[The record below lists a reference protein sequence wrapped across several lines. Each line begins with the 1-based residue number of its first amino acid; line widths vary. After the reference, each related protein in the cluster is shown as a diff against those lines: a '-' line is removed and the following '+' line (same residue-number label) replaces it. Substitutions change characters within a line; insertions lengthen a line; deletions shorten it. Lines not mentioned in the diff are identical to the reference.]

1 MRITIFRRLL
11 SMGVLYILSITILV
25 CIGMFFF
32 TRNAV
37 LETIGHEARTV
48 AAFSTNVANDA
59 EAWKSIQQHN
69 DRHLRLTIIDP
80 SGAVLFES

>member
-48 AAFSTNVANDA
+48 AALAPVARA
-59 EAWKSIQQHN
+59 IA
-69 DRHLRLTIIDP
+69 LRLAQID
-80 SGAVLFES
+80 SAVLPAF